1 MPPQAMSSRRILI
14 VGLSSHWGGGLA
26 QALER
31 ERGVQALVGVDTEDP
46 RHEHQRTEFVRVD
59 TDEALLRRIIG
70 AAAIDTVVDTRLISD
85 PLAASNQRAH
95 DVNVTGTRNLLAACA
110 AEGSPV
116 RKVVFKSSAQYY
128 GCEPDDPGFF
138 NEEMEP
144 SHPPRTSIERDI
156 VEAES
161 ALGEFAGANPSMTVT
176 TLRCAEVIGGEPRGA
191 HMALLSLPVVPAI
204 LGFDPRWQF
213 IHEDDVIGA
222 LAHAASHD
230 LPGAYNVAADGV
242 LALSEVASL
251 LGKPLLPVL
260 PPWGTVFAADQ
271 LRRLGLRIP
280 VEMLRQLR
288 FGRGLDNRRLKASGY
303 AYRYTTREAVLK
315 LRAHQRLRPLLRSGG
330 ESYRYEREVE
340 DFLRWSPSVHSSQ
353 RPHEPAP
360 VSPRRPPRADGGP
373 ASANGPVP
381 GPYDE
386 LSEGELIEIMSS
398 LEIDAL
404 ERLHAYEQAHGRRK
418 GVLAAL
424 NQNLVRRGGEGY
436 SRGQRSR
443 D

>member
-1 MPPQAMSSRRILI
+1 MSSRRILI

-31 ERGVQALVGVDTEDP
+31 EPGVQALVGIDTEDP
-46 RHEHQRTEFVRVD
+46 RREHQRTEFVRVD
-59 TDEALLRRIIG
+59 TDQALLRRIIG
-70 AAAIDTVVDTRLISD
+70 AAAIDTVIDTRLISD
-85 PLAASNQRAH
+85 PLAASIQRAH
-95 DVNVTGTRNLLAACA
+95 EVNVTGTRNLLDACG

-116 RKVVFKSSAQYY
+116 RKVVFKSSAQCY
-128 GCEPDDPGFF
+128 GCEVDDPGFF
-138 NEEMEP
+138 SEEMER

-161 ALGEFAGANPSMTVT
+161 ALAEFAGANPDTTVT
-176 TLRCAEVIGGEPRGA
+176 TLRCTEVIGGEPRGA
-191 HMALLSLPVVPAI
+191 HTALLSLPVVPSI

-222 LAHAASHD
+222 LAHAARHD
-230 LPGAYNVAADGV
+230 LPGSYNVAADGV
-242 LALSEVASL
+242 LALSEIASL
-251 LGKPLLPVL
+251 LGKPLIPVL
-260 PPWGTVFAADQ
+260 PPWGTVFAAAQ

-303 AYRYTTREAVLK
+303 VYRYTTREAVLK
-315 LRAHQRLRPLLRSGG
+315 LRTQQRLRPLLRSGG

-340 DFLRWSPSVHSSQ
+340 DFLRWSPSVHSSEG
-353 RPHEPAP
+353 RHEGAPAP
-360 VSPRRPPRADGGP
+360 ADLPPRADRRT
-373 ASANGPVP
+373 AAANGPGP

-386 LSEGELIEIMSS
+386 FSEGELIEIISS
-398 LEIDAL
+398 LETDAL
-404 ERLHAYEQAHGRRK
+404 ERLRAYEQAHGRRR

-424 NQNLVRRGGEGY
+424 DQNLARRGEG
-436 SRGQRSR
+436 RHRRS
-443 D
+443 